1 MKISEKMK
9 ALREQRAAQYK
20 KMQAMT
26 DKADAEKRDFTEQEN
41 KDFEAM
47 EVEYKGLAT
56 RIERQEKLDGM
67 EEEARQLSNSVE
79 VEPAASTA
87 SEKRE
92 VPAGEQKKAAGPWK
106 SLGEQLRAVAIA
118 AIPGRT
124 VDKRLTEVRDITG
137 MGETNPSDGG
147 FLVQSEFASELLQRA
162 YEKGVLASR
171 VRRIPLSADKNGVKI
186 NAIDETSRA
195 TGSRL
200 GGIQAYWVGEGG
212 TVTPSKPKLRQLSLQ
227 VHKLMGI
234 CYATDEMLADASV
247 LESVIS
253 QGFADEFAFVLDD
266 AIFRGTGVGQ
276 PRGFHGHPA
285 EVSVAKESSQ
295 SSAGVIKEN
304 IVNMRSRLWVRSRS
318 NAVWLINQDVEPQ
331 LHLLTL
337 GDLGCYFPAGSFA
350 NQPLDQLFGR
360 PVIPVE
366 QCETMGTKGDIKL
379 VDLNEYIMV
388 DKGAPEGASSV
399 HVRFLYDEQVFRFT
413 YRVDG
418 QPIWNTALTPYKGTN
433 TVSPYVTLA
442 TRP

>member
-1 MKISEKMK
+1 MASAKLK
-9 ALREQRAAQYK
+9 ALREQRGVLYN
-20 KMQAMT
+20 KMQALT
-26 DKADAEKRDFTEQEN
+26 DKADAEKRDFNTDEN
-41 KDFEAM
+41 KDFEGM
-47 EVEYKGLAT
+47 EAEFNGIKA

-67 EEEARQLSNSVE
+67 EEESRQLASDVE
-79 VEPAASTA
+79 VEPAGEV
-87 SEKRE
+87 EKETRGG
-92 VPAGEQKKAAGPWK
+92 AATSGEQKSKGPWK
-106 SLGEQLRAVAIA
+106 TFGEQLRAVAA
-118 AIPGRT
+118 AATPGMP
-124 VDKRLTEVRDITG
+124 VDKRLIDVRSITG

-147 FLVQSEFASELLQRA
+147 FLVQTDFTAGLLKRT
-162 YEKGVLASR
+162 YERGILASR
-171 VRRIPLSADKNGVKI
+171 VRRIPLGADKTGTKI

-200 GGIQAYWVGEGG
+200 GGITTYWVGEGG
-212 TVTPSKPKLRQLSLQ
+212 TVTPSKPKLRQISLQ
-227 VHKLMGI
+227 VHKLMGL
-234 CYATDEMLADASV
+234 CYATDEMLADAP
-247 LESVIS
+247 LLQSVIEE
-253 QGFADEFAFVLDD
+253 GFIEEFSFVLDD
-266 AIFRGTGVGQ
+266 VIFRGTGVGQ
-276 PRGFHGHPA
+276 PRGFHGHPC

-295 SSAGVIKEN
+295 SGAGVIKEN

-366 QCETMGTKGDIKL
+366 HCETMGTKGDIKL
-379 VDLNEYIMV
+379 VDLNEYVMI
-388 DKGAPEGASSV
+388 DKGSPEAASSV

-418 QPIWNTALTPYKGTN
+418 QPIWNTTLTPYKGSN
-433 TVSPYVTLA
+433 TVSPFVTLA